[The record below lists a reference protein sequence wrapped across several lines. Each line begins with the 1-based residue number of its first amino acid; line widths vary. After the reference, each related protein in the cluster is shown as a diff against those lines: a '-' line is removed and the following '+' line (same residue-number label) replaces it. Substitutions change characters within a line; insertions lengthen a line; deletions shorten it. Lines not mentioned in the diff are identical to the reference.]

1 MKHKFLT
8 IGLMIMVLVFASV
21 VAIVVRW
28 DCEHSYSIQDFNEQE
43 IGSIEELEFEVPT
56 IDIVDGD
63 YVIQGWVYKKS
74 EKSNGDIRIALI
86 NDINI
91 YMINTCIVPRT
102 DLDEDNVNA
111 GYYSRI
117 SLDALDQDK
126 TYNIAFVIDGK
137 VYISSYMIDN

>member
-1 MKHKFLT
+1 
-8 IGLMIMVLVFASV
+8 
-21 VAIVVRW
+21 
-28 DCEHSYSIQDFNEQE
+28 
-43 IGSIEELEFEVPT
+43 
-56 IDIVDGD
+56 
-63 YVIQGWVYKKS
+63 
-74 EKSNGDIRIALI
+74 
-86 NDINI
+86 
-91 YMINTCIVPRT
+91 MINTCIVPRT